1 MQQRRGRRPEEQSAG
16 RPERNLLAVI
26 LALGRL
32 RSDPTRVAQRLVPE
46 EPRAGGVVRHCASE
60 EHGVGYNTRWVV
72 VSVHRRDRADA
83 RVKLQR
89 VVVAL
94 RGDHRKVEGR
104 LDCGAGRGHV
114 PGVEADVRAEACV
127 GLRVC
132 TGGVGSGAV
141 VSRMSKEGLRR
152 ERTIIAARL
161 YAR

>member
-1 MQQRRGRRPEEQSAG
+1 MQQRRGRRPEEQSGG

-26 LALGRL
+26 LALARS

-46 EPRAGGVVRHCASE
+46 EPRVDGVVRHCASE

-72 VSVHRRDRADA
+72 VAVHRRDRADA

-89 VVVAL
+89 VVIAL
-94 RGDHRKVEGR
+94 RGEHRKVEGR
-104 LDCGAGRGHV
+104 LDCVAGRGGRI

-132 TGGVGSGAV
+132 TGVGVGQWLVG
-141 VSRMSKEGLRR
+141 
-152 ERTIIAARL
+152 
-161 YAR
+161 